1 VAFGLDKAGGCPF
14 PIIAVHDLPR
24 EPTKNPAS
32 PPNTTLTPST
42 VTAITQTNRRREVW
56 WAFSGDLAQLGTEA
70 CWVAARLAGR
80 PRFDAGGSGSG
91 GGGTDNGVSGKAA
104 SSDMG
109 RGLSASSKYA
119 DAAVDGTLSSRKAWV
134 PRAGSGW
141 SATKAVASAT
151 GIGGLL
157 A

>member
-1 VAFGLDKAGGCPF
+1 MPDGFSPDAVFAIVGAGLAPLASSLSTGGATGVAFGLDKAGGCPF
-14 PIIAVHDLPR
+14 PSIAVHDLPR

-42 VTAITQTNRRREVW
+42 VAAITQTSRRCEGW

-80 PRFDAGGSGSG
+80 PRFDADGSGSG
-91 GGGTDNGVSGKAA
+91 GGGTDNGGSGKAA
-104 SSDMG
+104 NSDMG

-119 DAAVDGTLSSRKAWV
+119 D
-134 PRAGSGW
+134 
-141 SATKAVASAT
+141 
-151 GIGGLL
+151 
-157 A
+157 